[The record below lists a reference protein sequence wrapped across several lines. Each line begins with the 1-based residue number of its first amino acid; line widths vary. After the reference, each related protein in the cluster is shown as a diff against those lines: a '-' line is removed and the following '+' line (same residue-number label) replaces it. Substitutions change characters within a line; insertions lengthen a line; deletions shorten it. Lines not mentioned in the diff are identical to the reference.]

1 MFGFRVLGFGAFP
14 NRDTGAG
21 FSITN
26 SLRFV
31 DDDADYLAIAVDT
44 FNEWDGPDPTSVRQ
58 FTVSFWAKRSEAYNN
73 ANLILGQQGT
83 SGGHGIYAGFQADD
97 TFRILTE
104 DSSGGA
110 IIDRVTDREFRDTTA
125 WYHFHFTMDSN
136 ITGNDSGRLW
146 VNGVEETQFSTTSNP
161 SAASS
166 GAKPDLTFLG
176 KTKPLYIGRFYTST
190 STTFDGYLAQLL
202 VIDGRALQPYNITG
216 EFDSNNIWRPV
227 NPQVTLKDNLTLKR
241 TDRTAGTAIG
251 DMTDSTAGNSLAAA
265 FDGTFGGNDG
275 SNNATKRT
283 NVDNAFVGKNWGS
296 GGERIITGFSV
307 RDVDNAG
314 YFDNTATGKFFLRG
328 SNSAPSA
335 FNDGTLLYTS
345 PLITSAGHTTT
356 QPLDFLDTENFDT
369 STAFQYHWVAMV
381 PTSQATDV
389 RMGEL
394 IFYENETSRFTD
406 VNLGRNGFY
415 QAYDNADILGADS
428 RFPATTST
436 SSFFDG
442 SNDYL
447 ARGANL
453 TGLSTGKVF
462 TCSFFFRISNTSTT
476 NLRVMNS
483 EQASSGQFLIARG
496 GSSAD
501 KKFHFRGFNS
511 SGTEILSMN
520 CDKIFEDSAQWHHIM
535 ASVDLANSAG
545 HLYVD
550 GLDDRASSPT
560 LTNDNIHWANGDWF
574 IGSDEN
580 GNNKFHGD
588 IAELYWTN
596 EFIDLSSASN
606 RLKFLTASGEPANL
620 GADGSTPTGTQPLI
634 YLANAT
640 ATFQNN
646 LGSGGNFTENGALTA
661 GPNVIGVGGNTFTE
675 DQ

>member
-1 MFGFRVLGFGAFP
+1 MFGYRNLGFGAFTVA
-14 NRDTGAG
+14 DAAG
-21 FSITN
+21 FSVTN
-26 SLRFV
+26 SLLF
-31 DDDADYLAIAVDT
+31 DDATPDYLGLAVDT
-44 FNEWDGPDPTSVRQ
+44 DDEWDGPDPTSVRQ
-58 FTVSFWAKRSEAYNN
+58 FTVSFWVKRAEVSDN

-83 SGGHGIYAGFQADD
+83 SGGHAIYAGFQADD
-97 TFRILTE
+97 TFRVLSE
-104 DSSGGA
+104 DSGGSA
-110 IIDRVTDREFRDTTA
+110 IIDRVTNRVFRDTHA
-125 WYHFHFTMDSN
+125 WYHIHFSMNSN
-136 ITGNDSGRLW
+136 TIGDNSCRIY
-146 VNGVEETQFSTTSNP
+146 VNGVEETSFSTKTNP

-166 GAKPDLTFLG
+166 GAKPDLTFLN
-176 KTKPLYIGRFYTST
+176 KTRPFYIGRFYTST
-190 STTFDGYLAQLL
+190 STTLTGYLAQLL
-202 VIDGRALQPYNITG
+202 VLDGRDLAPTNITG
-216 EFDSNNIWRPV
+216 EFDSNGVWRPV
-227 NPQVTLKDNLTLKR
+227 NPLVTLKDNLTLKK

-251 DMTDSTAGNSLAAA
+251 DMTNSTAGNSLAAA
-265 FDGTFGGNDG
+265 FDGTFGNNDG
-275 SNNATKRT
+275 ANTATKRT

-296 GGERIITGFSV
+296 GGERIITGFST

-314 YFDNTATGKFFLRG
+314 YFDNTGEGRFFLYG
-328 SNSAPSA
+328 SNSNPSA
-335 FNDGTLLYTS
+335 YNDGTLLYSGATF
-345 PLITSAGHTTT
+345 TSAGHTTV

-369 STAFQYHWVAMV
+369 TTAFQYHWVAMV

-394 IFYENETSRFTD
+394 IFYENDTSNFSD
-406 VNLGRNGFY
+406 VNLGKNGFY
-415 QAYDNADILGADS
+415 QAYDNADIPGADS

-447 ARGANL
+447 SKSDDL

-462 TCSFFFRISNTSTT
+462 TCSFFFRITNTGTS
-476 NLRVMNS
+476 NLRIMNS
-483 EQASSGQFLIARG
+483 ESSGGQFVIARG

-511 SGTEILSMN
+511 SGSEICSVN
-520 CDKIFEDSAQWHHIM
+520 CNKIFEDSAQWHHIM
-535 ASVDLANSAG
+535 CSVDLANSAA
-545 HLYVD
+545 HLFVD
-550 GLDDRASSPT
+550 GADDKASSPT
-560 LTNDNIHWANGDWF
+560 LTNDNIDWVNGGWF

-675 DQ
+675 GQ